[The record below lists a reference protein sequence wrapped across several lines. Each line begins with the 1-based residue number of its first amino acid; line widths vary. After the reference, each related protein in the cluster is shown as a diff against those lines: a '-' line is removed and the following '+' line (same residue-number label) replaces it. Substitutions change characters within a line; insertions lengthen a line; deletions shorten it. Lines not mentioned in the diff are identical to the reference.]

1 MILLICFI
9 FIYMIYMAPQLPPQ
23 GEKRIPELQTGS
35 HPNHVNTLEPKP
47 SPPDIGAKS

>member
-1 MILLICFI
+1 
-9 FIYMIYMAPQLPPQ
+9 MIYMAPQLPPQ

-35 HPNHVNTLEPKP
+35 HPNHVNTLEPKL